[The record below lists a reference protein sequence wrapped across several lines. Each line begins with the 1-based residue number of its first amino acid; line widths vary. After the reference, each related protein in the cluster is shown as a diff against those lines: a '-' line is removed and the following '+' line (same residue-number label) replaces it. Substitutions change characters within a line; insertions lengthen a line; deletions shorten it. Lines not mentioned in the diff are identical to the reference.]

1 MRPVRQPAV
10 FLDRDGTITHDK
22 GFTFR
27 PNDFQLLDNAL
38 EGLQPLARLGFA
50 LVVVTNQSGIA
61 RGYFTEADADRF
73 NRLLADTLAANDVIL
88 TAICICP
95 YHPTEGIGI
104 YRRGPPCKPGAGML
118 LAAANEHQLD
128 LPNSFMIGDK
138 LSDVLA
144 GQERMRTIL
153 VRTGA
158 GGSGEP
164 DLTAKPDW
172 IAVDMLQ
179 AARIIA
185 AADKTQ
191 RPARGMMP

>member
-1 MRPVRQPAV
+1 VSPVRQPAV
-10 FLDRDGTITHDK
+10 FLDRDGTITQDR

-27 PNDFQLLDNAL
+27 PDDFQLLDNAL
-38 EGLQPLARLGFA
+38 EGLQLLAKLGFA
-50 LVVVTNQSGIA
+50 LVVATNQSGIA

-73 NRLLADTLAANDVIL
+73 NRLLADTLAANGVIL
-88 TAICICP
+88 TAIRICP

-104 YRRGPPCKPGAGML
+104 YRCESSLRKPGAGML

-144 GQERMRTIL
+144 GQQAGCRTIL

-158 GGSGEP
+158 GGTGEP
-164 DLTAKPDW
+164 DLRAKPDW
-172 IAVDMLQ
+172 IAADMLQ

-185 AADKTQ
+185 GQTGPRDP
-191 RPARGMMP
+191 REG